1 MEDSLGYSQSPFRE
15 ASFPVKLH
23 HMLTSVEEECNQG
36 IVSWQPHGR
45 AFLVFDIEAFVNDVL
60 PKWFRQTKFQ
70 SFQRQLNIYNFKR
83 ISVGRDKGSYYHEF
97 FLRGQPHLAANI
109 PRIKLKG
116 TSSRKPLIPPAE
128 PDFYSMP
135 YLGPIRGPADPND
148 LSSVAFSASMI
159 APPAYHLSSFGTS
172 ELELLVTLRSILS
185 STPPPAPSSAYWAS
199 LQTNQG
205 SGLSNTWQQ
214 GVQHQNEASA
224 LLQQLLS
231 SSLSS
236 QVPPASFAQNQ
247 SSPQDFLPAA
257 AFAQQSLTPEYLN
270 VALTNTLNRQVV
282 APTSQEIA
290 SFLQRQRN
298 LPRSEP
304 VPSETLAALVG
315 QSSYQ
320 ASLRQPQAFFS
331 TGQQFRLGDR
341 NAEGH
346 FTTDSAATA
355 QLGSN
360 DNSSSGNVNRG
371 SSDLP
376 DLARLLVATTTPPPS
391 MDAVAQV
398 LLSGLASAPATEVLS
413 NRKKAPEAAPTV
425 QPQQPSRSS

>member
-1 MEDSLGYSQSPFRE
+1 LQNYKAISY
-15 ASFPVKLH
+15 
-23 HMLTSVEEECNQG
+23 N
-36 IVSWQPHGR
+36 
-45 AFLVFDIEAFVNDVL
+45 VFWTMTYAVAALLSDNE
-60 PKWFRQTKFQ
+60 T
-70 SFQRQLNIYNFKR
+70 
-83 ISVGRDKGSYYHEF
+83 GRDKGSYYHEF
-97 FLRGQPHLAANI
+97 FLRGQPHLATNI

-135 YLGPIRGPADPND
+135 YLGPIRGPADVSRIPVTERISSNAGLQYPNSSSTPALFASQPND

-341 NAEGH
+341 NAERQ

-371 SSDLP
+371 SSNLP

-398 LLSGLASAPATEVLS
+398 LLSGLSSAPPTEVLS

-425 QPQQPSRSS
+425 QPQQPSSSS